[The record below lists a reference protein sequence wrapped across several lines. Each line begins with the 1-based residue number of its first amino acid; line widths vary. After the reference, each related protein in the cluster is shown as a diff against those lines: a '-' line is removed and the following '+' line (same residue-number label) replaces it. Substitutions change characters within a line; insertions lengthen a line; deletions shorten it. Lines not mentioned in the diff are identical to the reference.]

1 LDYGPLPVELF
12 TFFDAGV
19 AWTRNETPSFVNGT
33 RDWVS
38 SAGFGAR
45 VNFFGFAIGEFN
57 LARPLNRLNK
67 DWQFVFNLRP
77 GF

>member
-1 LDYGPLPVELF
+1 VELF

-19 AWTRNETPSFVNGT
+19 AWTRSEQPSFVNGGT

-45 VNFFGFAIGEFN
+45 VNLFGFAIGEFN
-57 LARPLNRLNK
+57 LARPLNRPLAG
-67 DWQFVFNLRP
+67 WQFVFNLRP